1 MTAHVRD
8 DEDVAARNPVGGV
21 RCFEGGAVTDLEIA
35 DVVAGF
41 GEVVEVDGIP
51 VDAGVLAVGG
61 DGDQHGAAVVLTG
74 VGRTVDVGSQYGAV
88 ARADGHVALD
98 EDVVR
103 QPVDDDVVV
112 P

>member
-1 MTAHVRD
+1 M
-8 DEDVAARNPVGGV
+8 
-21 RCFEGGAVTDLEIA
+21 
-35 DVVAGF
+35 
-41 GEVVEVDGIP
+41 
-51 VDAGVLAVGG
+51 
-61 DGDQHGAAVVLTG
+61 LTG

>member
-1 MTAHVRD
+1 M
-8 DEDVAARNPVGGV
+8 
-21 RCFEGGAVTDLEIA
+21 
-35 DVVAGF
+35 VAGF
-41 GEVVEVDGIP
+41 GEVVEVDGIA

-74 VGRTVDVGSQYGAV
+74 VGRAVDVGSQYGAV

-112 P
+112 S